1 MLMAH
6 STSTSPTAPAG
17 QELTWRDGDM
27 PYSTAFDDH
36 FYCQT
41 DGRLECGHVFLAGNG
56 LPARW
61 VRPGTFRIG
70 ELGFGTGL
78 NACETW
84 RQWKA
89 TRPDGAHL
97 HFVSFELY
105 PMRAEELSR
114 ALTRWPEIDA
124 EREALVAHWPEHPA
138 GEVDIALDEI
148 FITSGAKE
156 DTANFQE
163 LFAGDIKIAIPDPVY
178 PVYVDSNVMAGRS
191 GKFVDGR
198 YEKFIYMDTR
208 AENGFTPDIPKEP
221 VDLIYLCFPNNPTG
235 QVATKEQ
242 LKRWVE
248 YAEKNKAVIL
258 YDAAYEAFIRDPEI
272 PHSIFEIDG
281 AKQVAAEFRS
291 LSKTAGF
298 TGTRCGYTIIPKEA
312 EAYDADGKPVSLNAL
327 WNRRQNTKFN
337 GVAYPIQKGAYEVFT
352 AKGRAECNTII
363 DYYLENARI
372 IGDGLKA
379 LGISYSGGTNS
390 PYIWLKTPGN
400 LTSWEFFDKL
410 LFGIQVVGTP
420 GSGFGKCGEG
430 YFRLTSFGKKEEVI
444 EAVERIKSLKL

>member
-1 MLMAH
+1 MIRINENFQRLQGSYLFSEVAKRTKDYQLRHPDMKVIRLGIGDVTQPLAQ
-6 STSTSPTAPAG
+6 SVI
-17 QELTWRDGDM
+17 DGLSKGVSDM
-27 PYSTAFDDH
+27 
-36 FYCQT
+36 
-41 DGRLECGHVFLAGNG
+41 GRIETFQGYRSDEGYEFLREA
-56 LPARW
+56 
-61 VRPGTFRIG
+61 I
-70 ELGFGTGL
+70 
-78 NACETW
+78 
-84 RQWKA
+84 RQM
-89 TRPDGAHL
+89 D
-97 HFVSFELY
+97 FVS
-105 PMRAEELSR
+105 R
-114 ALTRWPEIDA
+114 
-124 EREALVAHWPEHPA
+124 
-138 GEVDIALDEI
+138 GVDIALDEI